1 MPLKLEGQE
10 TRTGFLSLQEQ
21 MSRVWEEGGTG
32 SPFGAVP
39 RCQMSSAG
47 SFKYPLSI
55 FLRIQNPDLGVIVFR
70 IV

>member
-1 MPLKLEGQE
+1 MKLEGQE

-21 MSRVWEEGGTG
+21 MSREWEEGEMGP
-32 SPFGAVP
+32 PFLTVP

-47 SFKYPLSI
+47 SFNCPLRI
-55 FLRIQNPDLGVIVFR
+55 FLRIQNPDLGVIEFR